1 MVWATNGCKWPSY
14 LFLGHSPNP
23 VFSAGRICLCV
34 LFAAHACA
42 RWGFTCVAAL
52 TVATSGWLLGPHGR
66 SAKGPKAAA
75 TRLAA
80 QPGGGRA

>member
-1 MVWATNGCKWPSY
+1 MGQPAPERPRKRQRKPESSIFGWAH
-14 LFLGHSPNP
+14 LF
-23 VFSAGRICLCV
+23 VRAVRR
-34 LFAAHACA
+34 A
-42 RWGFTCVAAL
+42 RLRSMGFYMCAAL